1 MRLDQPFRLPA
12 LAAVAVVMTGC
23 YTYTPVGDALRPVAG
38 TTVQATLTDRGRVA
52 LEQSLG
58 PEVWQVEGMVRTVS
72 DSTVEMSVH
81 KTVTISRASTRW
93 TGEPVTL
100 RREHYQS
107 MRERQ
112 LSRGRTFMLA
122 GSLSAGVVA
131 FVATRSLFGFGAGN
145 DNPPGG
151 PENPP
156 GGQ

>member
-1 MRLDQPFRLPA
+1 
-12 LAAVAVVMTGC
+12 
-23 YTYTPVGDALRPVAG
+23 
-38 TTVQATLTDRGRVA
+38 
-52 LEQSLG
+52 
-58 PEVWQVEGMVRTVS
+58 
-72 DSTVEMSVH
+72 
-81 KTVTISRASTRW
+81 
-93 TGEPVTL
+93 VTL